1 MPLQIRAFGFAVGLV
16 WGIIIFAMTLI
27 VAIRGAGG
35 EHLGRLGLLYPGYR
49 VTYLGSV
56 IGFVWSVIYGFI
68 AGALL
73 AWVYN
78 KLSGAQRR

>member
-1 MPLQIRAFGFAVGLV
+1 MLLQVRAFGFAVGLV
-16 WGIIIFAMTLI
+16 WGIIILGVTLAVTI
-27 VAIRGAGG
+27 KGTGG

-49 VTYLGSV
+49 VTYWGSV
-56 IGFVWSVIYGFI
+56 IGFVWSVIYGFV

-78 KLSGAQRR
+78 RLSGAQRQ

>member
-1 MPLQIRAFGFAVGLV
+1 MWLHVRAFGLAVGIV
-16 WGIIIFAMTLI
+16 WGLVILGVSLLVTLK
-27 VAIRGAGG
+27 GTGG
-35 EHLGRLGLLYPGYR
+35 EHLSRLGLLYPGYR

-56 IGFVWSVIYGFI
+56 IGFVWSVIYGFV

-78 KLSGAQRR
+78 RLSGARRR

>member
-1 MPLQIRAFGFAVGLV
+1 MGLHVRAFGLAVGVV
-16 WGIIIFAMTLI
+16 WGLVILGVSLLVTLK
-27 VAIRGAGG
+27 GAGG
-35 EHLGRLGLLYPGYR
+35 EHLSRLGLLYPGYR
-49 VTYLGSV
+49 VTYLGSL
-56 IGFVWSVIYGFI
+56 IGFVWSVIYGFV